1 MAISARV
8 KHINRISFE
17 EGTAMTRLAVTL
29 QSEKAL
35 KMLQEADERFK
46 ETIQIKPNDYRF
58 SLLDSPIYMV
68 SIESFL
74 QGTL

>member
-1 MAISARV
+1 
-8 KHINRISFE
+8 
-17 EGTAMTRLAVTL
+17 MTRLAVTL

-58 SLLDSPIYMV
+58 SFLDSP
-68 SIESFL
+68 
-74 QGTL
+74 